1 MDYSFI
7 KLPEYITETVRV
19 VKEHR
24 EYEINNDVKYYYIE
38 LEKFRNKNPDM
49 TKRINQWSAFLDM
62 ERRDLLEMACKEND
76 KVKRAQIDKKEMQ
89 YLYNTGDAF
98 VFMDGE
104 TYEQIEIPAENL
116 EWEKNFL
123 KESDTATI
131 RSFEGEVL
139 GVQLPDKVTLQIT
152 EAEQAVKGDTATG
165 ATKNAVLETGFQIKV
180 PLFINEGEMVV
191 ISTAEGKYSGR
202 A

>member
-1 MDYSFI
+1 MINVSDLKPGVTFQMDGNLFVVLDYSHNKTARAAANI
-7 KLPEYITETVRV
+7 KVKMKNLRTGSTTE
-19 VKEHR
+19 
-24 EYEINNDVKYYYIE
+24 
-38 LEKFRNKNPDM
+38 M
-49 TKRINQWSAFLDM
+49 TFGG
-62 ERRDLLEMACKEND
+62 ND

-165 ATKNAVLETGFQIKV
+165 ATKNAVLDSKSKSLYLLMKEKWSLFQLLKENIQAE
-180 PLFINEGEMVV
+180 L
-191 ISTAEGKYSGR
+191 STRTKPSVFSYSKT
-202 A
+202 

>member
-1 MDYSFI
+1 
-7 KLPEYITETVRV
+7 
-19 VKEHR
+19 
-24 EYEINNDVKYYYIE
+24 
-38 LEKFRNKNPDM
+38 
-49 TKRINQWSAFLDM
+49 
-62 ERRDLLEMACKEND
+62 
-76 KVKRAQIDKKEMQ
+76 MQ